1 VTGEVRKQQKLRRIK
16 CHECGIKRDV
26 AVHAFSR
33 VAGIFKGLKKTS
45 PSAELDFL
53 LALIEIEEAKL
64 KNL

>member
-1 VTGEVRKQQKLRRIK
+1 
-16 CHECGIKRDV
+16 
-26 AVHAFSR
+26 